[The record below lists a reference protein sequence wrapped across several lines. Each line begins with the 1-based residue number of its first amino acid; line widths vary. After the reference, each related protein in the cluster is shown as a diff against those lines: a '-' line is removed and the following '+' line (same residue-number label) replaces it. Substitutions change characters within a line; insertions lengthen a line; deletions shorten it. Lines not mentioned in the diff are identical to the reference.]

1 MLVGDKR
8 TEQPKLS
15 EANKQRVTA
24 ASDMIKVL
32 SNIYTQTLG
41 SWSVWLFYM
50 GAVVILY
57 GTVFAA
63 TAAHSRLYADMM
75 HLAGLFPRNDYPAR
89 VRFRKIFLVLLA
101 VVPAI
106 FFLRIQSPVW
116 MVVLGGISQAAML
129 PVITFCTL
137 YLRYR
142 RLPKSVEPSAF
153 TTGAVWFS
161 AAVMVFM
168 VGYSLIKRH

>member
-1 MLVGDKR
+1 MSASAGYWRLDNGNSS
-8 TEQPKLS
+8 EES
-15 EANKQRVTA
+15 EASLP
-24 ASDMIKVL
+24 ASTVP
-32 SNIYTQTLG
+32 SPG
-41 SWSVWLFYM
+41 SSRSRID
-50 GAVVILY
+50 GAL
-57 GTVFAA
+57 
-63 TAAHSRLYADMM
+63 
-75 HLAGLFPRNDYPAR
+75 PAR
-89 VRFRKIFLVLLA
+89 VPGQVFLLA

-153 TTGAVWFS
+153 TTGAVWVS

-168 VGYSLIKRH
+168 VGYSLIKRQ